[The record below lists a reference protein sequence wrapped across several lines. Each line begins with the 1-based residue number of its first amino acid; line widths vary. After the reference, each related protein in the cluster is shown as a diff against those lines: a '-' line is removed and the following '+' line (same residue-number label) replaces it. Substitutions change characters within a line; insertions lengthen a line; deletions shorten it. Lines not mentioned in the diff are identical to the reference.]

1 MSSTSTRRGGVAS
14 APRGA
19 VQERDGPFRAMLDA
33 LPVAIYAT
41 DSAGW
46 ITYSNPAAAE
56 LFGRTP
62 EPGTDRW
69 CAGRKL
75 YRPDGTSLTQA
86 ESPMAIAV
94 REGRAVHGIELLVER
109 PDGTRVL
116 CMPYS
121 MPLRGPD
128 GAITGAIHLLVDITS
143 WKRTEEELR
152 DSEQRFMRFM
162 HNLPGLAWIKDRD
175 GHYVFA
181 NETAARAFA
190 RPLAELVGRTD
201 HDIFP
206 PATAAEFVANDR
218 EVLERDAGIQTVET
232 LEHGDGS
239 LHYSIVNKFPIPG
252 RDGRTALV
260 GGVAID
266 VTELKQAE
274 EALRRSEAWFRTL
287 AEASPALIWRLDP
300 QGRLTYVNPPF
311 LEYFDRPAQDVL
323 DRGWQPLLHPDDA
336 DAYLAAVET
345 AQRERSRLQATARVN
360 HGDGDWCW
368 IESYALPLLG
378 DDGEYLGHVGTSL
391 DITKRKEFERALS
404 EADSRKDEFL
414 AMLAHELRSPLAP
427 IRNSI
432 EIMRR
437 MGAPGTGPVVDTLER
452 QVRQLVRLVDDLLDV
467 SRISRGRIELRRQ
480 RVDLRPIVHHAVE
493 AVQPL
498 CDAMGQALSVTLP
511 ADEILLD
518 ADPAR
523 LGQVFGNL
531 LSNASK
537 FSDRGGRISLDIE
550 VTDAWAMIRVAD
562 EGVGIA
568 PEQITRIFDL
578 FTQVD
583 TSADRAAA
591 GLGIGLAL
599 VKTLVDMH
607 GGTVEV
613 SSAGIGC
620 GSEFFVRLP
629 LAIAAEPAETTVTNA
644 PASHAPRRILV
655 VDDNRDSADSLA
667 TLLRL
672 GGHETAIAYDGLE
685 AVEATVRFRPDVILL
700 DIGLPGINGFEAA
713 RRIRQQH
720 ANRRPTIVALTGW
733 GQDSDRR
740 ASHEAGFDAHLVKP
754 VDDATLARLLAE
766 LGDG

>member
-1 MSSTSTRRGGVAS
+1 
-14 APRGA
+14 
-19 VQERDGPFRAMLDA
+19 MLDA
-33 LPVAIYAT
+33 LPMAIYAT
-41 DSAGW
+41 DSAGR
-46 ITYSNPAAAE
+46 ITYSNAAADE

-69 CAGRKL
+69 WAGSGL
-75 YRPDGTSLTQA
+75 YRSDGTLLAHA
-86 ESPMAIAV
+86 ESPMAVTV
-94 REGRAVHGIELLVER
+94 REGRAVLGVELLVER

-116 CMPYS
+116 CMPYP
-121 MPLRGPD
+121 MPLRSPD
-128 GAITGAIHLLVDITS
+128 GAITGAIHLLVDITN

-162 HNLPGLAWIKDRD
+162 HNLPGLAWIKDRN
-175 GHYVFA
+175 GRYVFA
-181 NETAARAFA
+181 NESATRAFA

-201 HDIFP
+201 HEIFP
-206 PATAAEFVANDR
+206 SGTAAEFVANDR
-218 EVLERDAGIQTVET
+218 EVLERDAAIQTIET

-239 LHYSIVNKFPIPG
+239 LHYSIVSKFPIPG

-260 GGVAID
+260 GGVAVD

-287 AEASPALIWRLDP
+287 AEASPALIWWLDP
-300 QGRLTYVNPPF
+300 HGRLTYVNLPF
-311 LEYFDRPAQDVL
+311 LEYFDRPTQDVL
-323 DRGWQPLLHPDDA
+323 DRGWQLLLHPDDA

-360 HGDGDWCW
+360 HGDGEWWW
-368 IESYALPLLG
+368 IESYALPLFG
-378 DDGEYLGHVGTSL
+378 DDGEYHGHVGTSL
-391 DITKRKEFERALS
+391 DVTERKEFERALS

-414 AMLAHELRSPLAP
+414 AMLAHELRGPLAP

-437 MGAPGTGPVVDTLER
+437 IAAPGTGPVVDTLER

-467 SRISRGRIELRRQ
+467 SRISRGRIELRRE
-480 RVDLRPIVHHAVE
+480 RVDLRTIVHHAVE

-498 CDAMGQALSVTLP
+498 CDAMSQALSVSMP
-511 ADEILLD
+511 ADEILLH

-523 LGQVFGNL
+523 LAQVFGNL

-537 FSDRGGRISLDIE
+537 FSDRGGCISLD
-550 VTDAWAMIRVAD
+550 VQVADASALIRVAD

-568 PEQITRIFDL
+568 SEQITRIFDL
-578 FTQVD
+578 FAQVD

-591 GLGIGLAL
+591 GLGIGL
-599 VKTLVDMH
+599 TLVQTLVGMH

-620 GSEFFVRLP
+620 GSEFIVRLP
-629 LAIAAEPAETTVTNA
+629 LATAAGPAGAPVTSA
-644 PASHAPRRILV
+644 PTSHAPRRILV
-655 VDDNRDSADSLA
+655 VDDNRDAADSLA
-667 TLLRL
+667 MLLRL
-672 GGHETAIAYDGLE
+672 GGHETATAFDGLQ
-685 AVEATVRFRPDVILL
+685 AVEAAGRFHPDVILL

-720 ANRRPTIVALTGW
+720 ADRRPTIVALTGW
-733 GQDSDRR
+733 GQDADRR
-740 ASHEAGFDAHLVKP
+740 ASQEAGFDAHLVKP
-754 VDDATLARLLAE
+754 VDDATLARLLAD